1 MDKMREEQGNLTQTN
16 RENTKIQINLEGD
29 CRSLSN
35 NVESS
40 ESTHLEHKLHQD
52 KDKAF
57 DEENKARHDL
67 EVKLV
72 TALKTRKT
80 EEKTKLQQ
88 DLDQIEKDFLAKG
101 DYQGALKETKELR
114 EAIEA
119 AKVKIQFL
127 DIQVQMLTEMTEQL
141 NNKREELIEEKKLAD
156 SKNEELKTQLKA
168 QEEIANKRLQQK
180 LNREKSAEIKELLA
194 NDEMIKAEND
204 DMQNKFRAEKENYDN
219 LLRDKMELVERLA
232 RLNVELAD
240 DTKVVEEQ
248 DKLLLELRTQIEAEV
263 TEVTALEEKC
273 LAARKIKKI
282 EDERNRHVQQQ
293 FTALEAKKEFI
304 ETNYDYTSA
313 PADMNL
319 EIFKQIVHSNN
330 EVNETVEGF
339 VGKVDVVKKEVSKII
354 ASRYTF

>member
-1 MDKMREEQGNLTQTN
+1 
-16 RENTKIQINLEGD
+16 
-29 CRSLSN
+29 
-35 NVESS
+35 
-40 ESTHLEHKLHQD
+40 
-52 KDKAF
+52 
-57 DEENKARHDL
+57 
-67 EVKLV
+67 
-72 TALKTRKT
+72 
-80 EEKTKLQQ
+80 
-88 DLDQIEKDFLAKG
+88 
-101 DYQGALKETKELR
+101 
-114 EAIEA
+114 
-119 AKVKIQFL
+119 
-127 DIQVQMLTEMTEQL
+127 
-141 NNKREELIEEKKLAD
+141 
-156 SKNEELKTQLKA
+156 
-168 QEEIANKRLQQK
+168 
-180 LNREKSAEIKELLA
+180 
-194 NDEMIKAEND
+194 MIKAEND